1 MVEGN
6 SVKIYSDMEKLLLEL
21 CRNGDGKAY
30 ISSDD
35 AGCYQMDINNE
46 E

>member
-1 MVEGN
+1 MVKGN
-6 SVKIYSDMEKLLLEL
+6 IVKIYSNLENLLLEL
-21 CRNGDGKAY
+21 CGTGDGKADV
-30 ISSDD
+30 SSDD